1 MSDIID
7 FGVDYSMVLEN
18 LMEEYSK
25 LCDTSSVDPS
35 SCVHPSVIIPPED
48 LYSNVEFSQLQSK
61 KQLCDNITDI
71 VVTNSPLQL
80 SSISSK
86 NTLEKTTAYN
96 SNPIFPIQYTAKM
109 KKLGLM
115 Y

>member
-1 MSDIID
+1 MSDTID

-25 LCDTSSVDPS
+25 ICDTSSVVTYFAP
-35 SCVHPSVIIPPED
+35 CVTIPTED
-48 LYSNVEFSQLQSK
+48 LYSNIEFSQLQSK
-61 KQLCDNITDI
+61 KQECDNIDRI